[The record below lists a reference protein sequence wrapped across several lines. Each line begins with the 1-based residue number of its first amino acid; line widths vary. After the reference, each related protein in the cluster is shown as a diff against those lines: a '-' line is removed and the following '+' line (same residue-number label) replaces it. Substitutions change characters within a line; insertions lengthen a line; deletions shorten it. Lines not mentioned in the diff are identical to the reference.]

1 MIDNITSGGYD
12 MIKRTILILED
23 DMLQRE
29 SLCRWMNEYAGRR
42 SISLQILTA
51 ASIAEARAA
60 LVGHPPVFA
69 FFLDISLKEDD
80 KDHGGL
86 EFSRFLQETSAYR
99 HTPLIYVT
107 SYGDYLKQ
115 ALNTFH
121 CFAFLLKPYTKE
133 ELFTQLDDLFDS
145 HIEQLYVR
153 DPEGIYHALSLDS
166 LLYVHSEGRYLHYF
180 TGEYEVRSRQ
190 FSMTELLG
198 KLPSHFVRCHKS
210 YIMNTEKARNYD
222 FINHYI
228 ELEGAGMHI
237 PLSRTIKSKA
247 YFQKNK
253 TGE

>member
-1 MIDNITSGGYD
+1 

-51 ASIAEARAA
+51 GSIAEAREA

-133 ELFTQLDDLFDS
+133 DLFAQLKDLFDS
-145 HIEQLYVR
+145 QIEQIYVR
-153 DPEGIYHALSLDS
+153 DSEGIYHSLCLDN
-166 LLYVHSEGRYLHYF
+166 LVYVHSEGRYLHYF
-180 TGEYEVRSRQ
+180 TGTDEIRSRQ
-190 FSMTELLG
+190 FSMAELLD

-210 YIMNTEKARNYD
+210 YIINTEKVRNYD
-222 FINHYI
+222 FINRYI
-228 ELEGAGMHI
+228 ELEGTGGRI
-237 PLSRTIKSKA
+237 PLSRAFKSKA
-247 YFQKNK
+247 YFQKK
-253 TGE
+253 

>member
-1 MIDNITSGGYD
+1 MIDNITSGGND

-60 LVGHPPVFA
+60 LVGHPPVFG